1 MGLSGVTRPCAFV
14 FIREAERV
22 LVARMTDP
30 TDGSPFYRPLGGGI
44 EFQERAADA
53 ARREIREELGVEL
66 GELRLLGV
74 VENVFEYDGKRGHEI
89 CFVYDAD
96 PVGWSVDRFDGYA
109 VPGAAAAGGDETA
122 CVVGA
127 DELRTLAPL
136 YPDGVRDLLG

>member
-1 MGLSGVTRPCAFV
+1 VWTAGVTRPCAFV
-14 FIREAERV
+14 FIREGDRV

-53 ARREIREELGVEL
+53 ARREIREELGAEL

-74 VENVFEYDGKRGHEI
+74 VENVFEHVGKQGHEI
-89 CFVYDAD
+89 CFVYDAE
-96 PVGWSVDRFDGYA
+96 PNGWSLDRFDGHV
-109 VPGAAAAGGDETA
+109 VPDAAAAGGDETA
-122 CVVGA
+122 CVVGV
-127 DELRTLAPL
+127 DELQTLTPL